1 LGFDLVQKMD
11 EIDLEIIRLLQEDSR
26 RSFSKIADSLGI
38 AVGTIYNHVKN
49 LEDEGILKGYTVIVD
64 SNKLGYSLTALVLI
78 QADGRYLA
86 EVEKELAQLY
96 DVISIY
102 DITGNYD
109 IAIIARFKDRA
120 MLNNFIKNIQ
130 RMPNVKKT
138 VTNVALNIVKEDFRV
153 KV

>member
-1 LGFDLVQKMD
+1 MN
-11 EIDLEIIRLLQEDSR
+11 EIDLKIIRLLQEDF
-26 RSFSKIADSLGI
+26 RSFPKIADSLGI
-38 AVGTIYNHVKN
+38 AVGTVYSHVKN

-86 EVEKELAQLY
+86 VVEKELAQLY

-130 RMPNVKKT
+130 RMHNVKKT
-138 VTNVALNIVKEDFRV
+138 VTNVAFNIIKEDFRV

>member
-1 LGFDLVQKMD
+1 MGYDLDQKMD
-11 EIDLEIIRLLQEDSR
+11 EIDLKIIRLLQEDS

-38 AVGTIYNHVKN
+38 AVGTVYSHVKN
-49 LEDEGILKGYTVIVD
+49 LEDDGILKGYTVIVD
-64 SNKLGYSLTALVLI
+64 PNKRGYSLTALILI
-78 QADGRYLA
+78 QADGRYLV
-86 EVEKELAQLY
+86 EVEKELAQLH

-109 IAIIARFKDRA
+109 IAIITRFKDRA
-120 MLNNFIKNIQ
+120 KLNNFIKNIQ

-138 VTNVALNIVKEDFRV
+138 VTNVALNIIKEDFRV